1 MITKKEVER
10 IADLAKL
17 AINEEEKTLFT
28 KDLNSILYYMEQL
41 NSINTDDVEPTAFV
55 VPDHNPLREDI
66 IKESLP
72 LEKSLQNGPLVKH
85 GFFAVPKVIG

>member
-1 MITKKEVER
+1 MITKHEVER

-41 NSINTDDVEPTAFV
+41 NTVNTDEVEPTAFMA
-55 VPDHNPLREDI
+55 PSYNPLREDV

-72 LEKSLQNGPLVKH
+72 SKKILQNGPSVKN
-85 GFFAVPKVIG
+85 GFFAVPKIIR